1 MLINSFLNAMK
12 EGKELANA
20 ATWKNR
26 TIAASVITAFLSSA
40 VSIAGGLGYD
50 IQVDQNTLQEIGGG
64 VTAIVALFSAVMHVV
79 TSAKVGLPSETIS
92 GSDTTSNAGG
102 E

>member
-1 MLINSFLNAMK
+1 MLITEFFSAFR
-12 EGKELANA
+12 EGKELANS

-26 TIAASVITAFLSSA
+26 TIAASVITALLESTVA
-40 VSIAGGLGYD
+40 IAGGLGYD
-50 IQVDQNTLQEIGGG
+50 IQVDQSTLQAVGGG
-64 VTAIVALFSAVMHVV
+64 IAACVTLFSAVMHVV
-79 TSAKVGLPSETIS
+79 TSTRIGLSNETVS

>member
-1 MLINSFLNAMK
+1 MLITSFFEAFK

-26 TIAASVITAFLSSA
+26 TVAASIITAFLSSA
-40 VSIAGGLGYD
+40 VAIAGGLGYD
-50 IQVDQNTLQEIGGG
+50 IRVDQGTLQEIGGG
-64 VTAIVALFSAVMHVV
+64 VTAIVTLFSAVMHVV
-79 TSAKVGLPSETIS
+79 TSTKIGLSNQTLS

>member
-1 MLINSFLNAMK
+1 MLITSFFEAFK

-26 TIAASVITAFLSSA
+26 AVAASAITAFLSSA
-40 VSIAGGLGYD
+40 VAIAGGLGYD
-50 IQVDQNTLQEIGGG
+50 IQVDQETLQEIGGG
-64 VTAIVALFSAVMHVV
+64 VTAVVTLFSAVMHVV
-79 TSAKVGLPSETIS
+79 TSTRIGLSNEAIS
-92 GSDTTSNAGG
+92 GSDTTSNVGG